1 MIVDFLAY
9 YTGVLA
15 IIVLLPLFRV
25 VWGPTIFD
33 RLLGVSAIG
42 GKTVV
47 LVCLFGFLYQ
57 REAMFLDIA
66 IAYAILN
73 FIAVIAL
80 AEYFEKR

>member
-1 MIVDFLAY
+1 MGDFLAV

-15 IIVLLPLFRV
+15 IIILLPLVRV
-25 VWGPTIFD
+25 VRGPTIFD

-42 GKTVV
+42 GKTVI

-57 REAMFLDIA
+57 REGMFLDIA

-73 FIAVIAL
+73 FIGVIAL
-80 AEYFEKR
+80 AEYFERDR